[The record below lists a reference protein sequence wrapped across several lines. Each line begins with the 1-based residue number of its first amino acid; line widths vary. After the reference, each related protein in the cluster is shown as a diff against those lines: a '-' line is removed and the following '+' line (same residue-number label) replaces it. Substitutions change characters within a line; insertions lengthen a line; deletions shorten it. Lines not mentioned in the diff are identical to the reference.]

1 MTILNLVYIHTSK
14 ITTTISKCIYL
25 YRPCFPV
32 VLSGL
37 LFHYKTSGT
46 PWIPHGEFNFNQDG
60 NIPEQLR
67 LKNNFLFHVRISR
80 CSRGIQFLLLLE
92 LSEKWIYKVGFSSKS
107 KFKNWLTCLRFCER
121 CLKRNSERQRN
132 VPRFITHMP
141 LFRIIKPFV
150 CAIPS

>member
-1 MTILNLVYIHTSK
+1 MTILNFVYIHTSK

-46 PWIPHGEFNFNQDG
+46 PWILHGEFNFNQDG

-67 LKNNFLFHVRISR
+67 LKNNFLFHLRISR
-80 CSRGIQFLLLLE
+80 CSRGIKFLLLLE
-92 LSEKWIYKVGFSSKS
+92 LSEKWIYKAGFSSKS
-107 KFKNWLTCLRFCER
+107 KFKNWLTCR
-121 CLKRNSERQRN
+121 ERQRN
-132 VPRFITHMP
+132 VQRFITLMP
-141 LFRIIKPFV
+141 LFGLIKPFV
-150 CAIPS
+150 CAIPSPLPFWFA